1 MWRNW
6 ITVVALATSLL
17 PATRLSGQ
25 EHAHETT
32 TGRPRQVESTDAVPL
47 SGLLAESDQ
56 AVRAIELAAQDGDP
70 AALAEA
76 AENFAAAMA
85 SVERYL
91 EDAEPTRIARDLP
104 RLEKALARQRD
115 RLQALADRSST
126 QPRAA
131 LGAALGET
139 LDASDRALD
148 AVGAA
153 RDAASGPPEDAHH
166 GAGQRRRGCGHH

>member
-1 MWRNW
+1 MSRNW

-17 PATRLSGQ
+17 PTTRLSGQ

-47 SGLLAESDQ
+47 SGLLAASDQ

-76 AENFAAAMA
+76 AENFASAMA

-91 EDAEPTRIARDLP
+91 EEAEPTRIARDLP
-104 RLEKALARQRD
+104 RLDKALARQRD
-115 RLQALADRSST
+115 RLQALADRSSA
-126 QPRAA
+126 QP
-131 LGAALGET
+131 GAALRET

-153 RDAASGPPEDAHH
+153 RDAASGPPADSHH